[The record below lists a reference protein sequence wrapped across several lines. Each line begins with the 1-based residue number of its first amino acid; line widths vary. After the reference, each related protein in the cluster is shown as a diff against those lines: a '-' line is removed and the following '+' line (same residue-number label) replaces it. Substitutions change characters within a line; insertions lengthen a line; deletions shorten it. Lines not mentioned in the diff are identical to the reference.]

1 MPIADRFRIEV
12 HIPASAVERRAHGFD
27 ELLCSLVVRTAKD
40 IELPAAD
47 VVLDQLLND
56 GSNTA
61 VVILG
66 DFGLDVAKSVD
77 GVRATDFEL
86 AGHSVYWLTSQ
97 SAISA
102 ILSANVEALA
112 LFRTSPE
119 ALERAALDDARRAP
133 DWRSLA
139 KRTSVGAL
147 SSIQSIGPVVFYSP
161 SEGSFELP
169 GDERVVLEALNRIVA
184 FTPTANQ

>member
-1 MPIADRFRIEV
+1 MSRRAHHDNRFCKACQSRIAFGIEV

-61 VVILG
+61 VIILG
-66 DFGLDVAKSVD
+66 DFGLDVTKSLD
-77 GVRATDFEL
+77 GVRATGFEL
-86 AGHSVYWLTSQ
+86 VGHSVYWLTSK

-119 ALERAALDDARRAP
+119 ALERAALDDGRRAP

-139 KRTSVGAL
+139 KRTAVGGVEL
-147 SSIQSIGPVVFYSP
+147 DPVDRP
-161 SEGSFELP
+161 C
-169 GDERVVLEALNRIVA
+169 RVLLAVGRLI
-184 FTPTANQ
+184 